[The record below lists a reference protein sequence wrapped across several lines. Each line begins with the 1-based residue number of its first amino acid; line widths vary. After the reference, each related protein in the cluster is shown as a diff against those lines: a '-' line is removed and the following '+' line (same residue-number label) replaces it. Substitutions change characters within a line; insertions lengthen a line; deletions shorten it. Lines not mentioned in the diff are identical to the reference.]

1 MTGRAGNPYLDF
13 MLQNPVLFPWGSDE
27 EREEDVA
34 LRRSRSPRKEF
45 SGSRDGLVVQED
57 TGNLISWK
65 LPSPTLLAGRIL
77 EHCQAVIH
85 RVRLESG
92 GLELA
97 IYKIGITHE
106 CYARFDLYKAKG
118 WDQMVIMHESPDLG
132 SVEMLEATAK
142 HVVSIAKTFVVE
154 DSSKALQ
161 SMARC
166 CKNDAEKALQKV
178 LRQFDLT
185 LDVPITQM
193 TCASGVDVPVLL
205 PQDFIRTLSD
215 KGFLHKL
222 LGGPVRNSGPRLQ
235 EFWERYRL
243 SEPDHDIWLHSH
255 IQEDTLVPLLV
266 HGDGGRTYRKDEL
279 MVLQFQPSK
288 PLTGCCFLCMAGTA
302 DFPFEEFTDSPKWI
316 QTAGSKN
323 PYPWEVLPPLLQST
337 PHNRSNPAALFRLD
351 VLHVY
356 HLGMGRDFVASSLV
370 ILLDVYEGSSV
381 PECLDLM
388 TADLRRFLAQTR
400 RQLHFKVITRDLL
413 GFQKESV
420 FPVGHWS
427 KASDTPILMEF
438 LLWLLEQHRSKME
451 GDQLLRVIY
460 GAADAMGVFMR
471 GVLQA
476 GLWLTTTEATAAY
489 EAGMHFLRS
498 YGKCASLA
506 FRRHLTRYNLTPK
519 LHCWHHICLD
529 LKRSLDRGLQYH
541 LSPLADAN
549 FADEDFVGRVSRLS
563 RRVSPRLQGLRT
575 IGRYLAATRSQL
587 TAGQGD

>member
-1 MTGRAGNPYLDF
+1 MSACAGNPYLDF
-13 MLQNPVLFPWGSDE
+13 MLQNAVLFPWGSDDE
-27 EREEDVA
+27 QQEEDAA
-34 LRRSRSPRKEF
+34 LHRSRSPRKEF
-45 SGSRDGLVVQED
+45 SGSGDRQVVEGD
-57 TGNLISWK
+57 SANPISWQ
-65 LPSPTLLAGRIL
+65 LPNPAALAGRIL

-85 RVRLESG
+85 RVRLETG
-92 GLELA
+92 GLQLA
-97 IYKIGITHE
+97 IYKIGITHD

-118 WDQMVIMHESPDLG
+118 WDQMVIMHESSDLG

-142 HVVSIAKTFVVE
+142 HVVTIAKTFVGE

-166 CKNDAEKALQKV
+166 CKNDSEKALQKI

-205 PQDFIRTLSD
+205 PQVDPAFRSSGSATGSQSRITTYGFILTSRKMLW
-215 KGFLHKL
+215 FL
-222 LGGPVRNSGPRLQ
+222 
-235 EFWERYRL
+235 FWFTE
-243 SEPDHDIWLHSH
+243 
-255 IQEDTLVPLLV
+255 
-266 HGDGGRTYRKDEL
+266 
-279 MVLQFQPSK
+279 
-288 PLTGCCFLCMAGTA
+288 TG
-302 DFPFEEFTDSPKWI
+302 
-316 QTAGSKN
+316 
-323 PYPWEVLPPLLQST
+323 
-337 PHNRSNPAALFRLD
+337 AALFRLD

-370 ILLDVYEGSSV
+370 VLLDVYEASSV
-381 PECLDLM
+381 PEGLDLM
-388 TADLRRFLAQTR
+388 TADLKRFLSQTR
-400 RQLHFKVITRDLL
+400 RQLHFKIISRDLL
-413 GFQKESV
+413 GFKKESV

-451 GDQLLRVIY
+451 GDQLLRVMY

-471 GVLQA
+471 AVLQA
-476 GLWLTTTEATAAY
+476 GLWLTTTEATTVY
-489 EAGMHFLRS
+489 EACMHFLRS

-506 FRRHLTRYNLTPK
+506 FRRSLTRYNLTPK